1 MDMATLY
8 LLLDCAVPL
17 TGLLVLWYLHR
28 ARQAERASEK
38 AGAFLGR
45 ENEELKGV
53 IHQQAQLIAHLE
65 VCNYRLACDL
75 FGKERVD
82 RNIREAANSGTN

>member
-1 MDMATLY
+1 
-8 LLLDCAVPL
+8 
-17 TGLLVLWYLHR
+17 
-28 ARQAERASEK
+28 
-38 AGAFLGR
+38 
-45 ENEELKGV
+45 V

-82 RNIREAANSGTN
+82 RGIREAANRGTN